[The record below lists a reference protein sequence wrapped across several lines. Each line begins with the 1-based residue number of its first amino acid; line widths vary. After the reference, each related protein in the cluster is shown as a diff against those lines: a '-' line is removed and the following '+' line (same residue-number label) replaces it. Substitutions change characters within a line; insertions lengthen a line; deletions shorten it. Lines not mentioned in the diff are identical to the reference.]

1 MAALQ
6 VADIFDAHAAE
17 APIHRLVSVLN
28 TQAAQ
33 IRELQED
40 LRLLRAA
47 QRQTCAD
54 CRALHAT
61 VSPLVP
67 RIHTTENDV
76 VALKQFQIAAQRQLE
91 TIKRQLQG
99 KADCQEVKAVEN
111 RAKTSS
117 EQLENELR
125 SELATLQ
132 LVQCLQAEQS
142 ELHERLETVDRQLS
156 FKMDKSEAARLDGV
170 LVQIHGFRPM
180 VTQLS
185 AQVKGVQ
192 TQQEEIG
199 RSVAQLDS
207 KSDAHENEVE
217 KIRQHTNDLQQ
228 MLDDVEDRHH
238 RVVAPQIR
246 RLDDTTEQL
255 HHALDEA
262 KTAAATSD
270 TALRTLSAKFHSSAG
285 AFANQIQ
292 QQSRHFEDVFE
303 KMAPRFET
311 EVQLKNLKQQMASK
325 VPDLEHR
332 ALSSSVKG
340 LQVSC
345 GKLKEHVE
353 LSTRFMDWFARRGEA
368 YEHNLELVETQL
380 GRLAMASH
388 PRSREPF
395 GEHARFPRSP

>member
-47 QRQTCAD
+47 QRQTRAD
-54 CRALHAT
+54 YRALHAT

-76 VALKQFQIAAQRQLE
+76 VALKQFHIAAQRQLE

-99 KADCQEVKAVEN
+99 KADRQEVEAVEN

-117 EQLENELR
+117 KQLENELR
-125 SELATLQ
+125 NELATLQ

-156 FKMDKSEAARLDGV
+156 SKMDKSEAARLDGV

-185 AQVKGVQ
+185 AQVKSVQ

-207 KSDAHENEVE
+207 KSDAHENEEE

-292 QQSRHFEDVFE
+292 QQSRHFEDVFK

-395 GEHARFPRSP
+395 GEHVRFPRSP

>member
-292 QQSRHFEDVFE
+292 QQSRHFEVCVA
-303 KMAPRFET
+303 MSG
-311 EVQLKNLKQQMASK
+311 VCWNLQLAIFYMY
-325 VPDLEHR
+325 V
-332 ALSSSVKG
+332 V
-340 LQVSC
+340 
-345 GKLKEHVE
+345 
-353 LSTRFMDWFARRGEA
+353 
-368 YEHNLELVETQL
+368 
-380 GRLAMASH
+380 
-388 PRSREPF
+388 
-395 GEHARFPRSP
+395 